1 MDTIKAG
8 SNAKIMLGIR
18 LIFLIKQTSESQV
31 QMLHQYEQYVIAD
44 ANILELEPN
53 KVASGKKG
61 LFCII
66 LLSYNIH

>member
-1 MDTIKAG
+1 
-8 SNAKIMLGIR
+8 
-18 LIFLIKQTSESQV
+18 
-31 QMLHQYEQYVIAD
+31 MLHQYEQYVIAD